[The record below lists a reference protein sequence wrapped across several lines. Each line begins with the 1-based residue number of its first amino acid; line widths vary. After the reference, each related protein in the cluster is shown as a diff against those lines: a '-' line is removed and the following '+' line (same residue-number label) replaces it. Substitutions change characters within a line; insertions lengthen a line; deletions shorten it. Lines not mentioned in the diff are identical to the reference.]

1 MTSPF
6 YGQSVPA
13 DVGQPGG
20 VTNYNLYNPQE
31 HQAEIQVKLDLI
43 LGELLIV
50 MKILKIKDFLLMK
63 VFSLS
68 LDGIAGF
75 SEQYDINHV
84 L

>member
-31 HQAEIQVKLDLI
+31 HQAEIQVKLSPNSWR
-43 LGELLIV
+43 
-50 MKILKIKDFLLMK
+50 ILKIKGFLLMK

>member
-31 HQAEIQVKLDLI
+31 HQAEIQVKLSPNSWRVVNCY
-43 LGELLIV
+43 ENF
-50 MKILKIKDFLLMK
+50 KD
-63 VFSLS
+63 
-68 LDGIAGF
+68 
-75 SEQYDINHV
+75 
-84 L
+84 

>member
-31 HQAEIQVKLDLI
+31 HQAEIQVKLSSNSWRVVN
-43 LGELLIV
+43 ENF
-50 MKILKIKDFLLMK
+50 KD
-63 VFSLS
+63 
-68 LDGIAGF
+68 
-75 SEQYDINHV
+75 
-84 L
+84 